1 MTELQPSSVI
11 VPTRSR
17 PDLVLATVRSILT
30 GAAVPRELIVV
41 DQSPEAHPTLTELG
55 HGRACDV
62 RYIHSTTVGV
72 SAARNV
78 GVEAARYEI
87 LVLTDDDV
95 LVAPGWLERLV
106 SALVDAGPRSV
117 MTGKVLPGEPEAAG
131 SIVLTD
137 RLTATPWVLQ
147 GRPGRDPLLVIS
159 AALYRSALED
169 VGGFDERLG
178 PGTHFGGGED
188 SDLGFRLL
196 EAGYR
201 IVYVPEAELVHRA
214 WRSPD
219 AILRLRWHYGRGQG
233 AFYAKHASL
242 ADRYTLGRMAKEA
255 GRLVRAF
262 PRRLVRSRR
271 RALGDAAYV
280 AGLLSGALGW
290 WLGPGRSRRG

>member
-1 MTELQPSSVI
+1 M
-11 VPTRSR
+11 
-17 PDLVLATVRSILT
+17 
-30 GAAVPRELIVV
+30 
-41 DQSPEAHPTLTELG
+41 
-55 HGRACDV
+55 
-62 RYIHSTTVGV
+62 

-78 GVEAARYEI
+78 GVESARHDI

-106 SALVDAGPRSV
+106 FALLDAGPRSV
-117 MTGKVLPGEPEAAG
+117 VTGKVLAGEPEAAG

-137 RLTATPWVLQ
+137 RLTVTPWTVQ

-178 PGTHFGGGED
+178 PGTRFGAGED

-201 IVYVPEAELVHRA
+201 ILYVPEAELVHRS
-214 WRSPD
+214 WRPPA

-242 ADRYTLGRMAKEA
+242 ADRYILGRMAKDA
-255 GRLVRAF
+255 GRLVKLF
-262 PRRLVRSRR
+262 PRRLARSRR

-280 AGLLSGALGW
+280 AGLFSGALGW
-290 WLGPGRSRRG
+290 WLGRGRSGPR